1 MPAPKHFNN
10 VLIGQFV
17 LTGVPVKVYASNQF
31 LTITDAD
38 DVEDPLVGFGMNGDG
53 EMIQFSYP

>member
-1 MPAPKHFNN
+1 MAIPKAFNN
-10 VLIGQFV
+10 VIIGQFA

-38 DVEDPLVGFGMNGDG
+38 GNVTTISLPVGNFT
-53 EMIQFSYP
+53 F